1 MKKMLRGLW
10 GVIAAILLLA
20 TIPIPA
26 DAAVQTFHA
35 KGEYTMSD
43 YETPEV
49 AEQRAFAYAKQS
61 AAEQAGVYV
70 ASYTK
75 SINAQISEDRINMMA
90 GTLLNVKN
98 KTARKE
104 AMPNGDVHIIVEMDA
119 DVNTSDIDKSLRD
132 EKDNRLNTAAMYAD
146 LQKDIARQQKENEEM
161 KQKIAALRAK
171 GESVEKQVRESKA
184 KEREFQSNQKVDE
197 AWKLRVNKQYDA
209 AFAAYNEAI
218 QLNPKS
224 AKAYNGRGLVYSDTK
239 QYGKAIE
246 DYNRAIA
253 IAAGTDYTSPYVNRG
268 LVYNDNGEYDRA
280 IADYNRAIAIDPN
293 DSSAYN
299 NRGIAYDYKGQY
311 DRAITDFNRAIEID
325 PNNSFAYNNR
335 GYAYAYKGQYDHAIE
350 DYNRAITIDPNNVEA
365 YNNRG
370 VAYDYKGQYDR
381 AIEDY
386 NRAIA
391 IDPNNAAAYNNRGGI
406 YADKEQYDLAIAYY
420 SRALELDPR
429 LVPAYFNRGAAY
441 YITGQ
446 YRNAAEDF
454 RRALKLDPSNQL
466 FKEALQDAMRALS
479 RR

>member
-1 MKKMLRGLW
+1 MKRLLVLW
-10 GVIAAILLLA
+10 GVVASILLLA
-20 TIPIPA
+20 AAPIPA

-75 SINAQISEDRINMMA
+75 SINAQISEDRVNMLA

-104 AMPNGDVHIIVEMDA
+104 AMPNGDVHIIVEIVADMD
-119 DVNTSDIDKSLRD
+119 TSEIDNSLREARED
-132 EKDNRLNTAAMYAD
+132 RKNIVAMYAD

-161 KQKIAALRAK
+161 KQKIATFRAR
-171 GESVEKQVRESKA
+171 GGSVETLVRESKA
-184 KEREFQSNQKVDE
+184 KEREFQSNQIVDE
-197 AWKLRVNKQYDA
+197 AIQFWKRKQYGEA
-209 AFAAYNEAI
+209 LASCNEAI
-218 QLNPKS
+218 RLNPKK
-224 AKAYNGRGLVYSDTK
+224 AKAYNCRGLAY
-239 QYGKAIE
+239 QGKREYDRAIE

-253 IAAGTDYTSPYVNRG
+253 LAPNYALAYSNRG
-268 LVYNDNGEYDRA
+268 NVYNDKGEHDRA
-280 IADYNRAIAIDPN
+280 IADYNRAIEIDPN
-293 DSSAYN
+293 DADVYS
-299 NRGIAYDYKGQY
+299 NRGAVYDNKGQY
-311 DRAITDFNRAIEID
+311 DRAIEDCNRAIAID
-325 PNNSFAYNNR
+325 PHDA
-335 GYAYAYKGQYDHAIE
+335 D
-350 DYNRAITIDPNNVEA
+350 A

-370 VAYDYKGQYDR
+370 VAYDNKGQYDC

-391 IDPNNAAAYNNRGGI
+391 IDPNYAAAYNNRGTV
-406 YADKEQYDLAIAYY
+406 YAHKEQYDLAIADY

-429 LVPAYFNRGAAY
+429 LVLAYSNRGAAY

-454 RRALKLDPSNQL
+454 RRALKLDPSNQW

-479 RR
+479 GR